1 MELRDLIRKRILR
14 YLNEGGNIT
23 VRGVSAE
30 KIDFQKIP
38 IREMREK
45 FFKLF
50 DELNKLYEDEFI
62 KY

>member
-1 MELRDLIRKRILR
+1 MKLNDLIRKRILR

-45 FFKLF
+45 QYITMK
-50 DELNKLYEDEFI
+50 EKQE
-62 KY
+62 KQQ